1 MSLKRKKACS
11 GAPEQAVETAALSGA
26 AISGDY
32 SILSTGRIESLLSS
46 GRANAVPLG
55 HLCTITGLDGRTV
68 RQMIASERLHG
79 VPILSDNV
87 SGYFL
92 PANDGERE
100 QFVRS
105 MRNRAKEIMRAA
117 DAVEKAGV

>member
-1 MSLKRKKACS
+1 MTIANLLNYGQN
-11 GAPEQAVETAALSGA
+11 GA
-26 AISGDY
+26 I
-32 SILSTGRIESLLSS
+32 
-46 GRANAVPLG
+46 PLG
-55 HLCTITGLDGRTV
+55 HLCTITGLDSRTV

-105 MRNRAKEIMRAA
+105 MRHRAKEIMRAA